1 MGGIY
6 YDRRLAIPKFW
17 TNRLCSTVE
26 AQTEIYD
33 VSPSDF
39 GHMKEPPAEYIEK
52 VTARSNQKGG
62 FSVQL
67 SDKIEDRLDSECQ
80 DRMFNFKKRIA
91 DNFGQSRSVVI
102 MSKH

>member
-6 YDRRLAIPKFW
+6 YDRQLAISKFW
-17 TNRLCSTVE
+17 PNRLCSTVE
-26 AQTEIYD
+26 VLTEIYD

-62 FSVQL
+62 FSVEL
-67 SDKIEDRLDSECQ
+67 SYEIKD
-80 DRMFNFKKRIA
+80 
-91 DNFGQSRSVVI
+91 
-102 MSKH
+102 